1 MKFKYQART
10 KKGEIREG
18 IIEAA
23 SQESAVIVLQRAD
36 LFVTKIEPL
45 KVPFYKKEISF
56 KRGVSK
62 KDIYVF
68 SRELST
74 MVGSGVPLLDALK
87 TIALQADNKYLKEK
101 LFKVAE
107 YVEGGEKLSGALSH
121 FPRLFDNFYI
131 GMVKSGE
138 ASGTLAESLNYLAEH
153 IEREYYLESRV
164 KGAMIYP
171 AFVISVILAV
181 LGVIEFFVVP
191 KITEIFQG
199 AEVELPFMT
208 RFIINISYFGR
219 RWGWLLI
226 IIFAIIIFYLY
237 TFLKT
242 KEGKEFW
249 GRISLKIPW
258 LGSFLKNLYVSRF
271 AENLSVLVAGGLSI
285 SQALHLTA
293 EVVDNPLY
301 KEAILKA
308 RDRTRKGEQI
318 SISLRENT
326 DLFPPILIQMI
337 KTGEKTGKLDKTL
350 KSVVDF
356 YQKEVEI
363 KLESMLR
370 ILEPALIVFLAVV
383 VGLIVAFIILPLY
396 QIEMTAAF

>member
-23 SQESAVIVLQRAD
+23 SQDSAATVLQRAD

-45 KVPFYKKEISF
+45 KTPFYKKEIAF

-62 KDIYVF
+62 KDLSVF
-68 SRELST
+68 SRELAT

-87 TIALQADNKYLKEK
+87 TIAIQTDNRYLKEK

-107 YVEGGEKLSGALSH
+107 YLEGGEKLSKALSH
-121 FPRLFDNFYI
+121 FPQLFDNFYI

-138 ASGTLAESLNYLAEH
+138 ASGTLAESLSYLAKH
-153 IEREYYLESRV
+153 IEREYYLESQV
-164 KGAMIYP
+164 KGSMIYP
-171 AFVISVILAV
+171 AFVLSVIFAV
-181 LGVIEFFVVP
+181 LGIIEFFVVP
-191 KITEIFQG
+191 KITGIFQG
-199 AEVELPFMT
+199 TKVELPFMT
-208 RFIINISYFGR
+208 RIIINFSYFGR
-219 RWGWLLI
+219 KWGWLLI
-226 IIFAIIIFYLY
+226 IIFAIIVFYLY

-258 LGSFLKNLYVSRF
+258 LGSFLKHLYVSRF

-293 EVVDNPLY
+293 EVVNNPLY
-301 KEAILKA
+301 REAIEQE
-308 RDRTRKGEQI
+308 KG
-318 SISLRENT
+318 NK
-326 DLFPPILIQMI
+326 FPL
-337 KTGEKTGKLDKTL
+337 L
-350 KSVVDF
+350 
-356 YQKEVEI
+356 
-363 KLESMLR
+363 
-370 ILEPALIVFLAVV
+370 
-383 VGLIVAFIILPLY
+383 
-396 QIEMTAAF
+396 